1 MLPPIGK
8 KASQGSTKIRLWD
21 GNQKRQKTFRLIFP
35 ERRSA
40 SGNQGRNAAVGKSEK
55 AAACREGCWPQ
66 DADHRS
72 RSLERSGLALLRRK
86 GGDKTRIDDVG
97 WRLWTLGYAVTERFW
112 RGPFEQAHRSFRDV
126 QSVGVEPN
134 EPGDDSPPI
143 LSDTIELLIGQVV
156 NLPDVPTQL
165 GLTRRMLGPE
175 LQQLINALGRDEI
188 DLVAFTSA
196 SQASNLFTVAQ
207 YNGKEASLKQ
217 SLGRTLVASIGP
229 GVQRRAPQARREGR
243 YRSTTAEAGAV
254 Y

>member
-1 MLPPIGK
+1 MLPSYAAANRKK

-126 QSVGVEPN
+126 QSVGAEPN

-156 NLPDVPTQL
+156 NLPDAPTQL
-165 GLTRRMLGPE
+165 GLARRMLGPE
-175 LQQLINALGRDEI
+175 LLKEVLAIA
-188 DLVAFTSA
+188 A
-196 SQASNLFTVAQ
+196 STAMGSF
-207 YNGKEASLKQ
+207 
-217 SLGRTLVASIGP
+217 
-229 GVQRRAPQARREGR
+229 RRAEHDPDEVAI
-243 YRSTTAEAGAV
+243 
-254 Y
+254 